1 MRIWAL
7 DLDELVE
14 IAQNR
19 LTRTFTD
26 DECGHYLHAER
37 CADPR

>member
-1 MRIWAL
+1 MRGWAL

-14 IAQNR
+14 IAESE

-26 DECGHYLHAER
+26 QECRQYLHMPTCPSA
-37 CADPR
+37 